1 MSFYRAIIAVVAAFG
16 LATAVLA
23 EDMNNSMTQDPSMDN
38 AQQQAAPAQSAD
50 NQAGDA
56 TTTDQNKINLNTATA
71 KELMTVKGLNASRAK
86 AIVKYRSKHG
96 EFKSLDELKQVK
108 GFHKMKGKALKGLQD
123 QLSI

>member
-23 EDMNNSMTQDPSMDN
+23 EDMNSNTTQDPSMDN

-50 NQAGDA
+50 NQAGST
-56 TTTDQNKINLNTATA
+56 TTTDQNKVNLNTATA
-71 KELMTVKGLNASRAK
+71 KELMTVKGLNASKAK

-96 EFKSLDELKQVK
+96 EFKSLDDLKQVK
-108 GFHKMKGKALKGLQD
+108 GFQKMKAKNLKNLQE
-123 QLSI
+123 QLTI